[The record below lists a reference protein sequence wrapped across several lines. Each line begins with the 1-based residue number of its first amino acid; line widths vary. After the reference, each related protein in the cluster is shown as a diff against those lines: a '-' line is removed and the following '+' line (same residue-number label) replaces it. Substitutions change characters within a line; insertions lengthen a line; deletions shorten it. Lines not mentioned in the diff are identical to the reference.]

1 MKEKVD
7 GKQNIFSTYFVI
19 NNGVLFE
26 TDNFNFDDNLTDC
39 FHIKKFGF
47 IHPVICIDTKADNK
61 WINKNQ
67 IISDYNTLMDFIVA
81 NKNSYICIRGF
92 SYTYIEFFIK
102 MINELK
108 ETNIKFI
115 KFKTKVSKIQY
126 ERHIFSKEQRINDL
140 KQKLATTDENLS
152 SKQYMKIANGVFNEE
167 KHKSIAKIIR
177 LKK

>member
-1 MKEKVD
+1 M
-7 GKQNIFSTYFVI
+7 I
-19 NNGVLFE
+19 
-26 TDNFNFDDNLTDC
+26 
-39 FHIKKFGF
+39 
-47 IHPVICIDTKADNK
+47 KAD
-61 WINKNQ
+61 
-67 IISDYNTLMDFIVA
+67 
-81 NKNSYICIRGF
+81 
-92 SYTYIEFFIK
+92 

-140 KQKLATTDENLS
+140 KQKLATTGENLS